1 MVENHY
7 WTSLYLGTDTGV
19 YKYRVEKKEEKAK
32 EKENNKYDQSYF
44 SRRDEIIIKISIYT
58 IVQTS

>member
-7 WTSLYLGTDTGV
+7 WTSLYLGTNTGV

-32 EKENNKYDQSYF
+32 EKENNKYDQSYRTF
-44 SRRDEIIIKISIYT
+44 QGEMR
-58 IVQTS
+58 